1 MKKELL
7 ELEQA
12 NIFEDVPLLDFIY
25 VITTRSKHDS
35 GYMCME
41 IIGENKDGYKK
52 KLATYS
58 DVVELDKIFTKND
71 WVLSMDC
78 PEYNVIRLF
87 SNVGKFKVIHHG
99 ISSFVIELRG
109 DGSNG
114 R

>member
-35 GYMCME
+35 DYMCME
-41 IIGENKDGYKK
+41 IIGENKEGYKK

-58 DVVELDKIFTKND
+58 DVIDLDKIFVKKD
-71 WVLSMDC
+71 WVLSIDC

-87 SNVGKFKVIHHG
+87 SHIGKFKVIHHG
-99 ISSFVIELRG
+99 ISSFVIELVG
-109 DGSNG
+109 EDKE
-114 R
+114 